1 MAASALNT
9 LMFLAKLCW
18 CKCLW
23 WNNRD
28 SGNSNVNFHS
38 VKLHKSHTMEEL
50 YKDTQNLP
58 MDVTSSPPSL
68 ANNKLEN
75 GVAQLITAEA
85 WNINSTD
92 LMKKALS
99 PLVTVPAPSILTPP
113 AESQSGVALKV
124 AATVLQPICLGDSP
138 VVLPIHLQ
146 VAGSTTP
153 QISPNNNTP
162 YVMTTQG
169 PVPLPVLLEQHVFQH
184 LNSPLVLPQSAPCP
198 TNPIHNNLFQG
209 ASAPVGQPQLL
220 DQKPPSQP
228 QEPVLPPVFQT
239 PGFAAVLQDLFP
251 SQGTLGSSPC
261 QPPPDYTSVPPQPFS
276 SPLSPLVPPATL
288 LVPYPVIVP
297 LPVPVPIP
305 IPIPITVPHSSESKL
320 SPDFPKTPSFSMYS
334 CKGTQTPLEKEEIKP
349 FNFLQ
354 QREFSQLSRHTVIK
368 MGNENEALDL
378 SMKSMS
384 LLKASEVSPLP
395 YSEDSALDL
404 SLSSSRKA
412 GSSGPLPETVMCP
425 SSAMDSPALPLMEK
439 LSGTAIP
446 FTQPK
451 SHENSSKDNCNS
463 SSSSSNSSELLRQQ
477 QKWLV
482 DQTSRAG
489 CEPKTGNNIEIVST
503 SQTAKV
509 IVSVKDAVPTIFCGK
524 IKGLSGVSTK
534 NFSFKR
540 DLPQDSVLQCY
551 DVKAQAESREN
562 AESLRKPI
570 KNRSVK
576 LKKMNSQEIH
586 ILPIK
591 KQRLAAFFP
600 RK

>member
-1 MAASALNT
+1 
-9 LMFLAKLCW
+9 
-18 CKCLW
+18 
-23 WNNRD
+23 
-28 SGNSNVNFHS
+28 
-38 VKLHKSHTMEEL
+38 MEEL

-58 MDVTSSPPSL
+58 MDVTNSPSAI

-153 QISPNNNTP
+153 QIAPNNNTP

-184 LNSPLVLPQSAPCP
+184 LNSPLVLPQGAPCS
-198 TNPIHNNLFQG
+198 TNPIHSNLFQSS
-209 ASAPVGQPQLL
+209 SAPVGQPQLL
-220 DQKPPSQP
+220 DQKPSNQT
-228 QEPVLPPVFQT
+228 QEPILPPVFQT

-251 SQGTLGSSPC
+251 PQGTLGSSPC
-261 QPPPDYTSVPPQPFS
+261 QPPPDYSSVPPQAFS

-305 IPIPITVPHSSESKL
+305 IPIPIPVPHGAESKVN
-320 SPDFPKTPSFSMYS
+320 PDYPKPQLFTLYS
-334 CKGTQTPLEKEEIKP
+334 CKGTQTPLEKEESKP
-349 FNFLQ
+349 FDFIHH
-354 QREFSQLSRHTVIK
+354 REFSQLNRHTVIK
-368 MGNENEALDL
+368 MNNENEALDL
-378 SMKSMS
+378 SMKMVP
-384 LLKASEVSPLP
+384 LLKASEVSSQLSP
-395 YSEDSALDL
+395 EDGALDL
-404 SLSSSRKA
+404 SIASFRKMGNAGVHAEAASAICSGSMMDSGAHSMMDKLSSATVPFAPPKPHEASAKVDSRMT
-412 GSSGPLPETVMCP
+412 G
-425 SSAMDSPALPLMEK
+425 
-439 LSGTAIP
+439 
-446 FTQPK
+446 
-451 SHENSSKDNCNS
+451 
-463 SSSSSNSSELLRQQ
+463 SNSAELLRQQ

-482 DQTSRAG
+482 DQTSRAA
-489 CEPKTGNNIEIVST
+489 CEPKAGNNIEIVST

-540 DLPQDSVLQCY
+540 DMPQDSVLQCY
-551 DVKAQAESREN
+551 DVKNQPEPRDN
-562 AESLRKPI
+562 AEALRKPI

>member
-1 MAASALNT
+1 
-9 LMFLAKLCW
+9 
-18 CKCLW
+18 
-23 WNNRD
+23 
-28 SGNSNVNFHS
+28 
-38 VKLHKSHTMEEL
+38 MEEL
-50 YKDTQNLP
+50 YKDTPSIP
-58 MDVTSSPPSL
+58 MDVTSSPSAM

-85 WNINSTD
+85 WNINSAD

-146 VAGSTTP
+146 VAGSAAP
-153 QISPNNNTP
+153 QMPAAAAASTP

-184 LNSPLVLPQSAPCP
+184 LNSPLVLPPGAACP
-198 TNPIHNNLFQG
+198 ASPLHAGLFPG
-209 ASAPVGQPQLL
+209 ATAPVGQPQLL
-220 DQKPPSQP
+220 DPKPSGQA

-251 SQGTLGSSPC
+251 SQGTLGSAPC
-261 QPPPDYTSVPPQPFS
+261 QPPPDYAGLPPQAFS

-305 IPIPITVPHSSESKL
+305 IPVPIPVPHGADTKVA
-320 SPDFPKTPSFSMYS
+320 PDPPKQQQQPPSQPPPPPLFTPHS
-334 CKGTQTPLEKEEIKP
+334 CKGTQTPLEKEETKP
-349 FNFLQ
+349 FDLPVP
-354 QREFSQLSRHTVIK
+354 RELPQLSRHTVIK
-368 MGNENEALDL
+368 MGGENEALDL
-378 SMKSMS
+378 SMK
-384 LLKASEVSPLP
+384 APPAPRNAEPAPAPPPLP
-395 YSEDSALDL
+395 LDDGGALDL
-404 SLSSSRKA
+404 SLTSCRKPGGPHGEAA
-412 GSSGPLPETVMCP
+412 GAGPAA
-425 SSAMDSPALPLMEK
+425 SATEVAAHPAPDK
-439 LSGTAIP
+439 LSLPAAP
-446 FTQPK
+446 FAPCK
-451 SHENSSKDNCNS
+451 SQEALGKAEGRVPG
-463 SSSSSNSSELLRQQ
+463 ELLRQP

-482 DQTSRAG
+482 EQAGRAG
-489 CEPKTGNNIEIVST
+489 CEPKAGNNIEIVST

-551 DVKAQAESREN
+551 DVKSPPEPRDSAE
-562 AESLRKPI
+562 ALRKPV

-576 LKKMNSQEIH
+576 LKKMNSPEIH

>member
-1 MAASALNT
+1 
-9 LMFLAKLCW
+9 
-18 CKCLW
+18 
-23 WNNRD
+23 
-28 SGNSNVNFHS
+28 
-38 VKLHKSHTMEEL
+38 MEEL
-50 YKDTQNLP
+50 YKDAPNLP
-58 MDVTSSPPSL
+58 MDVTNSPSAM

-85 WNINSTD
+85 WNINSAD

-146 VAGSTTP
+146 VAGSAAP
-153 QISPNNNTP
+153 QMPATNAATP

-184 LNSPLVLPQSAPCP
+184 LNSPLVLPPGAACP
-198 TNPIHNNLFQG
+198 ASPLHAGLFPG
-209 ASAPVGQPQLL
+209 TATPVGQPQLL
-220 DQKPPSQP
+220 DPKPSSQA

-251 SQGTLGSSPC
+251 SQGALGSAPC
-261 QPPPDYTSVPPQPFS
+261 QPPPDYTTLPPQAFS

-297 LPVPVPIP
+297 LPVPIP
-305 IPIPITVPHSSESKL
+305 IPIPVP
-320 SPDFPKTPSFSMYS
+320 
-334 CKGTQTPLEKEEIKP
+334 
-349 FNFLQ
+349 
-354 QREFSQLSRHTVIK
+354 
-368 MGNENEALDL
+368 
-378 SMKSMS
+378 
-384 LLKASEVSPLP
+384 
-395 YSEDSALDL
+395 
-404 SLSSSRKA
+404 
-412 GSSGPLPETVMCP
+412 
-425 SSAMDSPALPLMEK
+425 
-439 LSGTAIP
+439 IP
-446 FTQPK
+446 
-451 SHENSSKDNCNS
+451 
-463 SSSSSNSSELLRQQ
+463 LLRQP

-482 DQTSRAG
+482 EQAGRAG
-489 CEPKTGNNIEIVST
+489 CEPKAGNNIEIVST

-551 DVKAQAESREN
+551 DVKSPPEPRDSAE
-562 AESLRKPI
+562 ALRKPV

-576 LKKMNSQEIH
+576 LKKMNSPEIH

>member
-1 MAASALNT
+1 
-9 LMFLAKLCW
+9 
-18 CKCLW
+18 
-23 WNNRD
+23 
-28 SGNSNVNFHS
+28 
-38 VKLHKSHTMEEL
+38 MEEL
-50 YKDTQNLP
+50 YKETPNLP
-58 MDVTSSPPSL
+58 MDVTSPPAAM

-85 WNINSTD
+85 WNINSAD

-146 VAGSTTP
+146 VAGSAAP
-153 QISPNNNTP
+153 QMPAGNATP

-184 LNSPLVLPQSAPCP
+184 LNSPLVLPPGAACP
-198 TNPIHNNLFQG
+198 ASPLHGSLFPG
-209 ASAPVGQPQLL
+209 SSAPVGQPQLL
-220 DQKPPSQP
+220 DPKPAGPG

-251 SQGTLGSSPC
+251 SGQGALGSAPC
-261 QPPPDYTSVPPQPFS
+261 QPPPDYAALPPQAFS

-305 IPIPITVPHSSESKL
+305 IPVPIPVPHGAESKVA
-320 SPDFPKTPSFSMYS
+320 PDPPKPPLFTPQP
-334 CKGTQTPLEKEEIKP
+334 CKGTQTPLEKEETKP
-349 FNFLQ
+349 FDLVP
-354 QREFSQLSRHTVIK
+354 QRDFPQLSRHTVIK
-368 MGNENEALDL
+368 MGSDNEALDL
-378 SMKSMS
+378 SMKGPPAPR
-384 LLKASEVSPLP
+384 ASEAAPPPPPSP
-395 YSEDSALDL
+395 EDGALDL
-404 SLSSSRKA
+404 SLASCRKP
-412 GSSGPLPETVMCP
+412 GGPQGEAAST
-425 SSAMDSPALPLMEK
+425 SPAAEGSPP
-439 LSGTAIP
+439 APPAAP
-446 FTQPK
+446 FAP
-451 SHENSSKDNCNS
+451 SKAPEAAGKAEARAAGPGPG
-463 SSSSSNSSELLRQQ
+463 ELLRPP

-482 DQTSRAG
+482 EPAARAG
-489 CEPKTGNNIEIVST
+489 CEPKAGGNNIEIVST

-540 DLPQDSVLQCY
+540 DMPQDSVLQCY
-551 DVKAQAESREN
+551 DVKSQPEPRDN
-562 AESLRKPI
+562 AEALRKPV

-576 LKKMNSQEIH
+576 LKKMNSPEIH

>member
-1 MAASALNT
+1 
-9 LMFLAKLCW
+9 
-18 CKCLW
+18 
-23 WNNRD
+23 
-28 SGNSNVNFHS
+28 
-38 VKLHKSHTMEEL
+38 MEEL

-68 ANNKLEN
+68 TNNKLEN

-99 PLVTVPAPSILTPP
+99 PLVTVPAPSILSPP

-153 QISPNNNTP
+153 QIGPNTNTP

-198 TNPIHNNLFQG
+198 ANPIHNNLFQG

-251 SQGTLGSSPC
+251 SQATLGSSPC
-261 QPPPDYTSVPPQPFS
+261 QPAADYASVPPQPFS

-305 IPIPITVPHSSESKL
+305 IPIPIAVPHSSESKL
-320 SPDFPKTPSFSMYS
+320 SPDFPKPPSFGMYS
-334 CKGTQTPLEKEEIKP
+334 CKGTQTQLEKEEIKP

-378 SMKSMS
+378 SMKSMP
-384 LLKASEVSPLP
+384 LLKASEVSPPP
-395 YSEDSALDL
+395 YPEDSALDL

-412 GSSGPLPETVMCP
+412 GPGPGPGPLPETAVCP

-439 LSGTAIP
+439 LSGSAMP
-446 FTQPK
+446 FTPPK
-451 SHENSSKDNCNS
+451 PHETSIKDSRNSSGGGG
-463 SSSSSNSSELLRQQ
+463 SSSSSNSSSTTTSSELLRQQ

-482 DQTSRAG
+482 DQTGRPG

-551 DVKAQAESREN
+551 DVKGQAESREN

>member
-1 MAASALNT
+1 
-9 LMFLAKLCW
+9 
-18 CKCLW
+18 
-23 WNNRD
+23 
-28 SGNSNVNFHS
+28 
-38 VKLHKSHTMEEL
+38 MEEL
-50 YKDTQNLP
+50 YKETPNLP
-58 MDVTSSPPSL
+58 MDVTSPPAAM

-85 WNINSTD
+85 WNINSAD

-146 VAGSTTP
+146 VAGSAAP
-153 QISPNNNTP
+153 QMPASGATP

-169 PVPLPVLLEQHVFQH
+169 PIPLPVLLEQHVFQH
-184 LNSPLVLPQSAPCP
+184 LNSPLVLPPGTACP
-198 TNPIHNNLFQG
+198 ASPLHGGLFPG
-209 ASAPVGQPQLL
+209 ASAPVSQPQLL
-220 DQKPPSQP
+220 DPKPSGPG

-251 SQGTLGSSPC
+251 SGQGALGSAPC
-261 QPPPDYTSVPPQPFS
+261 QPPPDYAALPPQAFS

-305 IPIPITVPHSSESKL
+305 IPVPIPMPHGAEAKVT
-320 SPDFPKTPSFSMYS
+320 PDPPKPPLFTPQP
-334 CKGTQTPLEKEEIKP
+334 CKGTQTPLEKEETKP
-349 FNFLQ
+349 FDLVH
-354 QREFSQLSRHTVIK
+354 QRDFSQLNRHTVIK
-368 MGNENEALDL
+368 MGSENEALDL
-378 SMKSMS
+378 SMKSPPM
-384 LLKASEVSPLP
+384 ARACEAAPPPPSP
-395 YSEDSALDL
+395 EDGALDL
-404 SLSSSRKA
+404 SLSSCRKPGGPHGETA
-412 GSSGPLPETVMCP
+412 GSGPSAEGSPQDKPATPFAPSKAPEAAGKAEGRVVGP
-425 SSAMDSPALPLMEK
+425 GP
-439 LSGTAIP
+439 G
-446 FTQPK
+446 
-451 SHENSSKDNCNS
+451 
-463 SSSSSNSSELLRQQ
+463 ELLRPP

-482 DQTSRAG
+482 EPAGRAA
-489 CEPKTGNNIEIVST
+489 CEPKAGGNNIEIVST

-509 IVSVKDAVPTIFCGK
+509 IVSVKDAVPAIFCGK

-540 DLPQDSVLQCY
+540 DMPQDSVLQCY
-551 DVKAQAESREN
+551 DMKSQPEPRDNTEA
-562 AESLRKPI
+562 LRKPV

-576 LKKMNSQEIH
+576 LKKMNSPEIH

>member
-1 MAASALNT
+1 
-9 LMFLAKLCW
+9 
-18 CKCLW
+18 
-23 WNNRD
+23 
-28 SGNSNVNFHS
+28 
-38 VKLHKSHTMEEL
+38 MEEL
-50 YKDTQNLP
+50 YKDAPNLP
-58 MDVTSSPPSL
+58 MDVTSSPSAM

-85 WNINSTD
+85 WNINSAD

-146 VAGSTTP
+146 VAGSATP
-153 QISPNNNTP
+153 QMPATNAATP

-184 LNSPLVLPQSAPCP
+184 LNSPLVLPPGAACP
-198 TNPIHNNLFQG
+198 ASPLHAGLFPG
-209 ASAPVGQPQLL
+209 TTAPVGQPQLL
-220 DQKPPSQP
+220 DPKPSGQAQEPAKAAPDPPKPP
-228 QEPVLPPVFQT
+228 LFT
-239 PGFAAVLQDLFP
+239 P
-251 SQGTLGSSPC
+251 
-261 QPPPDYTSVPPQPFS
+261 
-276 SPLSPLVPPATL
+276 
-288 LVPYPVIVP
+288 
-297 LPVPVPIP
+297 
-305 IPIPITVPHSSESKL
+305 H
-320 SPDFPKTPSFSMYS
+320 S
-334 CKGTQTPLEKEEIKP
+334 CKGTQTPLEKEETKP
-349 FNFLQ
+349 FDLHP
-354 QREFSQLSRHTVIK
+354 REFPQLSRHTVIK
-368 MGNENEALDL
+368 MGGENEALDL
-378 SMKSMS
+378 SMKGAPMPR
-384 LLKASEVSPLP
+384 AGEAAPP
-395 YSEDSALDL
+395 PPPEDGALDL
-404 SLSSSRKA
+404 SLASCRKPGGPHEEAA
-412 GSSGPLPETVMCP
+412 GIGPAAAEAGVHPAPDKLP
-425 SSAMDSPALPLMEK
+425 SPATPFAPCKPQEV
-439 LSGTAIP
+439 SGKAEGRGAGGGP
-446 FTQPK
+446 A
-451 SHENSSKDNCNS
+451 
-463 SSSSSNSSELLRQQ
+463 ELLRQP

-482 DQTSRAG
+482 EQAGRAG
-489 CEPKTGNNIEIVST
+489 CEPKAGNNIEIVST

-551 DVKAQAESREN
+551 DVKSPPEPRDSAE
-562 AESLRKPI
+562 ALRKPV

-576 LKKMNSQEIH
+576 LKKMNSPEIH

>member
-1 MAASALNT
+1 
-9 LMFLAKLCW
+9 
-18 CKCLW
+18 
-23 WNNRD
+23 
-28 SGNSNVNFHS
+28 
-38 VKLHKSHTMEEL
+38 MEEL
-50 YKDTQNLP
+50 YKDGQNLP
-58 MDVTSSPPSL
+58 LDVTSSPPTM

-99 PLVTVPAPSILTPP
+99 PLVTVPAPSMLTPP
-113 AESQSGVALKV
+113 AEPQSGGVALKV

-146 VAGSTTP
+146 VAGSAAP
-153 QISPNNNTP
+153 QLAPGGSTP
-162 YVMTTQG
+162 YVMTSQG
-169 PVPLPVLLEQHVFQH
+169 PVPLPLLLEQHVFQH
-184 LNSPLVLPQSAPCP
+184 LNSPLVLPPGAPCATGP
-198 TNPIHNNLFQG
+198 LHGGLFQG
-209 ASAPVGQPQLL
+209 SSAPVGQPQLL
-220 DQKPPSQP
+220 DPKPASQAP
-228 QEPVLPPVFQT
+228 EPVLPPVFQT

-251 SQGTLGSSPC
+251 SQGTLGSGPC
-261 QPPPDYTSVPPQPFS
+261 QPPPDYASLPPQAFS

-305 IPIPITVPHSSESKL
+305 IPIPIPVPHGAEAKVAS
-320 SPDFPKTPSFSMYS
+320 DYPKPPLFTPHS
-334 CKGTQTPLEKEEIKP
+334 CKGTQTPLEKEESKP
-349 FNFLQ
+349 FDFIH

-368 MGNENEALDL
+368 MSNENEALDL
-378 SMKSMS
+378 SMK
-384 LLKASEVSPLP
+384 AAPAPRAGEPIP
-395 YSEDSALDL
+395 PAPPDDGALDL
-404 SLSSSRKA
+404 SLASCRKA
-412 GSSGPLPETVMCP
+412 GGSAGLAEAAGTACPGPVLDGAAHTALDKL
-425 SSAMDSPALPLMEK
+425 SSAPAPFAPSKPHESPGKAEGRGPA
-439 LSGTAIP
+439 SGSA
-446 FTQPK
+446 
-451 SHENSSKDNCNS
+451 
-463 SSSSSNSSELLRQQ
+463 ELLRQQ

-482 DQTSRAG
+482 EQAGRAA
-489 CEPKTGNNIEIVST
+489 CEPKGGNNIEIVST

-540 DLPQDSVLQCY
+540 DMPQDSVLQCY
-551 DVKAQAESREN
+551 DVKNQPEPRDN
-562 AESLRKPI
+562 AEALRKPV

-576 LKKMNSQEIH
+576 LKKMNSPEIH

>member
-1 MAASALNT
+1 
-9 LMFLAKLCW
+9 
-18 CKCLW
+18 
-23 WNNRD
+23 
-28 SGNSNVNFHS
+28 
-38 VKLHKSHTMEEL
+38 MEEL

-58 MDVTSSPPSL
+58 MDVTSSPSTI
-68 ANNKLEN
+68 ASNKLEN

-146 VAGSTTP
+146 VAGSATP
-153 QISPNNNTP
+153 QLAANGSTP

-184 LNSPLVLPQSAPCP
+184 LNSPLVLPPGAPC
-198 TNPIHNNLFQG
+198 TANPLHSNLFQG
-209 ASAPVGQPQLL
+209 SSTPVGQPQLL
-220 DQKPPSQP
+220 DPKPSSQAP
-228 QEPVLPPVFQT
+228 EPVLPPVFQT

-251 SQGTLGSSPC
+251 SQGTLGSAPC
-261 QPPPDYTSVPPQPFS
+261 QPPPDYTSLPPQAFS

-305 IPIPITVPHSSESKL
+305 IPIPIPVPHSAEAKVA
-320 SPDFPKTPSFSMYS
+320 PDYPKPPLFTLHS
-334 CKGTQTPLEKEEIKP
+334 CKGTQTPLEKEESKP
-349 FNFLQ
+349 FDFIH
-354 QREFSQLSRHTVIK
+354 QREFSQLNRHTVIK
-368 MGNENEALDL
+368 MSNENEALDL
-378 SMKSMS
+378 SMKTAP
-384 LLKASEVSPLP
+384 LLKASEASLQVPP
-395 YSEDSALDL
+395 EDGALDL
-404 SLSSSRKA
+404 SLASCRKA
-412 GSSGPLPETVMCP
+412 GSSGGHAEAASAVCSGSMLDSATHAVLDKLSSVTTPFTSSKPHETSAKVDSRIMGN
-425 SSAMDSPALPLMEK
+425 SSA
-439 LSGTAIP
+439 
-446 FTQPK
+446 
-451 SHENSSKDNCNS
+451 
-463 SSSSSNSSELLRQQ
+463 ELLRQQ

-482 DQTSRAG
+482 DQAG
-489 CEPKTGNNIEIVST
+489 RTTCEPKAGNNIEIVST

-540 DLPQDSVLQCY
+540 DMPQDSVLQCY
-551 DVKAQAESREN
+551 DVKNQPEPRDN
-562 AESLRKPI
+562 AEALRKPV

-576 LKKMNSQEIH
+576 LKKMNSPEIH

>member
-1 MAASALNT
+1 
-9 LMFLAKLCW
+9 
-18 CKCLW
+18 
-23 WNNRD
+23 
-28 SGNSNVNFHS
+28 
-38 VKLHKSHTMEEL
+38 MEEL
-50 YKDTQNLP
+50 YKDAPNLP
-58 MDVTSSPPSL
+58 MDVTNSPSAM

-85 WNINSTD
+85 WNINSAD

-146 VAGSTTP
+146 VAGSAAP
-153 QISPNNNTP
+153 QMPATNAATP

-184 LNSPLVLPQSAPCP
+184 LNSPLVLPPGAACP
-198 TNPIHNNLFQG
+198 ASPLHTGLFPG
-209 ASAPVGQPQLL
+209 TTTPVGQPQLL
-220 DQKPPSQP
+220 DPKPSGQT
-228 QEPVLPPVFQT
+228 QESVLPPVFQT

-251 SQGTLGSSPC
+251 SQGALGSAPC
-261 QPPPDYTSVPPQPFS
+261 QPPPDYATLPPQAFS

-305 IPIPITVPHSSESKL
+305 IPVPIPVPHGTEAKAA
-320 SPDFPKTPSFSMYS
+320 PDPPKPPLFTPHS
-334 CKGTQTPLEKEEIKP
+334 CKGTQTPLEKEETKP
-349 FNFLQ
+349 FELLHP
-354 QREFSQLSRHTVIK
+354 REFPQLSRHTVIK
-368 MGNENEALDL
+368 MGGENEALDL
-378 SMKSMS
+378 SMKGPPA
-384 LLKASEVSPLP
+384 LRASEATLP
-395 YSEDSALDL
+395 PPPPPPPPPEDGALDL
-404 SLSSSRKA
+404 SLASCRKPGGPHGEA
-412 GSSGPLPETVMCP
+412 AGPGPTTTTEGSAHPMPDKLPGPAAPFTPCKPPEVAGKAEGRAPGSS
-425 SSAMDSPALPLMEK
+425 
-439 LSGTAIP
+439 TA
-446 FTQPK
+446 
-451 SHENSSKDNCNS
+451 
-463 SSSSSNSSELLRQQ
+463 ELLRQP

-482 DQTSRAG
+482 EQAGRAG
-489 CEPKTGNNIEIVST
+489 CEPKAGNNIEIVST

-551 DVKAQAESREN
+551 DVKSPPESRDS
-562 AESLRKPI
+562 AEALRKPI

-576 LKKMNSQEIH
+576 LKKMNSPEIH

>member
-1 MAASALNT
+1 
-9 LMFLAKLCW
+9 
-18 CKCLW
+18 
-23 WNNRD
+23 
-28 SGNSNVNFHS
+28 
-38 VKLHKSHTMEEL
+38 MEEL

-58 MDVTSSPPSL
+58 MDVTNSPSTI

-153 QISPNNNTP
+153 QIAPNNNTP

-184 LNSPLVLPQSAPCP
+184 LNSPLVLPQGAPCS
-198 TNPIHNNLFQG
+198 TNPIHSNLFQG
-209 ASAPVGQPQLL
+209 SSAPVGQPQLL
-220 DQKPPSQP
+220 DQKPSNQT
-228 QEPVLPPVFQT
+228 QEPILPPVFQT

-251 SQGTLGSSPC
+251 PQSTLGSSPC
-261 QPPPDYTSVPPQPFS
+261 QPPPDYSSVPPQAFS

-305 IPIPITVPHSSESKL
+305 IPIPIPVPHGAESKVN
-320 SPDFPKTPSFSMYS
+320 PDYPKPPLFTLYS
-334 CKGTQTPLEKEEIKP
+334 CKGTQTPLEKEESKP
-349 FNFLQ
+349 FDFIHH
-354 QREFSQLSRHTVIK
+354 REFAQLNRHTVIK
-368 MGNENEALDL
+368 MNNENEALDL
-378 SMKSMS
+378 SMKMMPS
-384 LLKASEVSPLP
+384 LKASEVSSQLSP
-395 YSEDSALDL
+395 EDGALDL
-404 SLSSSRKA
+404 SIASYRKTGSAGVHAEAANAICSGSVMDSGAHSMMDKLSSATVPFAHPKPHEASAKIDSRMT
-412 GSSGPLPETVMCP
+412 G
-425 SSAMDSPALPLMEK
+425 
-439 LSGTAIP
+439 
-446 FTQPK
+446 
-451 SHENSSKDNCNS
+451 
-463 SSSSSNSSELLRQQ
+463 SNSAELLRQQ

-482 DQTSRAG
+482 DQTGRAA
-489 CEPKTGNNIEIVST
+489 CEPKAGNNIEIVST

-540 DLPQDSVLQCY
+540 DMPQDSVLPCY
-551 DVKAQAESREN
+551 DVKNQPEPRDN
-562 AESLRKPI
+562 AEALRKPI

>member
-1 MAASALNT
+1 
-9 LMFLAKLCW
+9 
-18 CKCLW
+18 
-23 WNNRD
+23 
-28 SGNSNVNFHS
+28 
-38 VKLHKSHTMEEL
+38 MEEL
-50 YKDTQNLP
+50 YKDAPNLP
-58 MDVTSSPPSL
+58 MDVTSSPSAM

-85 WNINSTD
+85 WNINSAD

-146 VAGSTTP
+146 VAGSTAP
-153 QISPNNNTP
+153 QMPATNAATP

-184 LNSPLVLPQSAPCP
+184 LNSPLVLPPGAPCP
-198 TNPIHNNLFQG
+198 ASPLHAGLFPG
-209 ASAPVGQPQLL
+209 AAAPADVHPAL
-220 DQKPPSQP
+220 DKLPGPAAPFAPCKP
-228 QEPVLPPVFQT
+228 QEAS
-239 PGFAAVLQDLFP
+239 GKAEGRGA
-251 SQGTLGSSPC
+251 GGG
-261 QPPPDYTSVPPQPFS
+261 
-276 SPLSPLVPPATL
+276 PA
-288 LVPYPVIVP
+288 
-297 LPVPVPIP
+297 
-305 IPIPITVPHSSESKL
+305 
-320 SPDFPKTPSFSMYS
+320 
-334 CKGTQTPLEKEEIKP
+334 
-349 FNFLQ
+349 
-354 QREFSQLSRHTVIK
+354 
-368 MGNENEALDL
+368 
-378 SMKSMS
+378 
-384 LLKASEVSPLP
+384 
-395 YSEDSALDL
+395 
-404 SLSSSRKA
+404 
-412 GSSGPLPETVMCP
+412 
-425 SSAMDSPALPLMEK
+425 
-439 LSGTAIP
+439 
-446 FTQPK
+446 
-451 SHENSSKDNCNS
+451 
-463 SSSSSNSSELLRQQ
+463 ELLRQP

-482 DQTSRAG
+482 EQAGRAG
-489 CEPKTGNNIEIVST
+489 CEPKAGNNIEIVST

-551 DVKAQAESREN
+551 DVKSPPEPRDSAE
-562 AESLRKPI
+562 ALRKPV

-576 LKKMNSQEIH
+576 LKKMNSPEIH

>member
-1 MAASALNT
+1 
-9 LMFLAKLCW
+9 
-18 CKCLW
+18 
-23 WNNRD
+23 
-28 SGNSNVNFHS
+28 
-38 VKLHKSHTMEEL
+38 MEEL
-50 YKDTQNLP
+50 YKDAQNLP
-58 MDVTSSPPSL
+58 MDVTTSPSAI
-68 ANNKLEN
+68 ANNKLES

-85 WNINSTD
+85 WNINSSD

-153 QISPNNNTP
+153 QIAPNSNIP

-184 LNSPLVLPQSAPCP
+184 LNSPLVLPQNSPCVP
-198 TNPIHNNLFQG
+198 SSIHSNLFQS
-209 ASAPVGQPQLL
+209 SATPIGQPQLL
-220 DQKPPSQP
+220 DQKPSNPTQDS
-228 QEPVLPPVFQT
+228 VLPSVFQT

-251 SQGTLGSSPC
+251 TQGTLSSLPY
-261 QPPPDYTSVPPQPFS
+261 QPSPECPLPSQPLS

-297 LPVPVPIP
+297 LPVPVPVPIP
-305 IPIPITVPHSSESKL
+305 IPIPIPVPHGVESKVNL
-320 SPDFPKTPSFSMYS
+320 DYSKPATSFVLHS
-334 CKGTQTPLEKEEIKP
+334 CKGTQTPLEKEEIKLCDFIHP
-349 FNFLQ
+349 
-354 QREFSQLSRHTVIK
+354 RGISQLNRHTVIK
-368 MGNENEALDL
+368 MSNENEVLDL
-378 SMKSMS
+378 SMKTTPF
-384 LLKASEVSPLP
+384 LKENYVSCQNAPN
-395 YSEDSALDL
+395 DSALDL
-404 SLSSSRKA
+404 SITSFRKVNSIERTNLNCS
-412 GSSGPLPETVMCP
+412 GSM
-425 SSAMDSPALPLMEK
+425 MH
-439 LSGTAIP
+439 GT
-446 FTQPK
+446 
-451 SHENSSKDNCNS
+451 SHSVADNPHEISTKAENRVIS
-463 SSSSSNSSELLRQQ
+463 SSSSEFLRQQ
-477 QKWLV
+477 SKWLV
-482 DQTSRAG
+482 DQNSIAT
-489 CEPKTGNNIEIVST
+489 CEPTTGNNIEIVST

-540 DLPQDSVLQCY
+540 DMPQDSGLQCY
-551 DVKAQAESREN
+551 DVKNQPEVQDN
-562 AESLRKPI
+562 AEALRKPI

>member
-1 MAASALNT
+1 
-9 LMFLAKLCW
+9 
-18 CKCLW
+18 
-23 WNNRD
+23 
-28 SGNSNVNFHS
+28 
-38 VKLHKSHTMEEL
+38 MEEL
-50 YKDTQNLP
+50 YKETPNLP
-58 MDVTSSPPSL
+58 VDVTSPPAAM

-85 WNINSTD
+85 WNINSAD

-146 VAGSTTP
+146 VAGSAAP
-153 QISPNNNTP
+153 QMPAGNATP

-184 LNSPLVLPQSAPCP
+184 LNSPLVLPPGAACP
-198 TNPIHNNLFQG
+198 ASPLHGGLFPG

-220 DQKPPSQP
+220 DPKPAGPG

-251 SQGTLGSSPC
+251 SGQGALGSAPC
-261 QPPPDYTSVPPQPFS
+261 QPPPDYAALPPQAFS
-276 SPLSPLVPPATL
+276 SPLSPLPA
-288 LVPYPVIVP
+288 
-297 LPVPVPIP
+297 
-305 IPIPITVPHSSESKL
+305 
-320 SPDFPKTPSFSMYS
+320 
-334 CKGTQTPLEKEEIKP
+334 G
-349 FNFLQ
+349 
-354 QREFSQLSRHTVIK
+354 
-368 MGNENEALDL
+368 
-378 SMKSMS
+378 
-384 LLKASEVSPLP
+384 
-395 YSEDSALDL
+395 
-404 SLSSSRKA
+404 
-412 GSSGPLPETVMCP
+412 
-425 SSAMDSPALPLMEK
+425 
-439 LSGTAIP
+439 
-446 FTQPK
+446 
-451 SHENSSKDNCNS
+451 
-463 SSSSSNSSELLRQQ
+463 
-477 QKWLV
+477 
-482 DQTSRAG
+482 RAA
-489 CEPKTGNNIEIVST
+489 CEPKAGGNNIEIVST

-540 DLPQDSVLQCY
+540 DMPQDSVLQCY
-551 DVKAQAESREN
+551 DVKSQPEPRDN
-562 AESLRKPI
+562 AEALRKPV

-576 LKKMNSQEIH
+576 LKKMNSPEIH

>member
-1 MAASALNT
+1 
-9 LMFLAKLCW
+9 
-18 CKCLW
+18 
-23 WNNRD
+23 
-28 SGNSNVNFHS
+28 
-38 VKLHKSHTMEEL
+38 MEEL
-50 YKDTQNLP
+50 YKDAPNLP
-58 MDVTSSPPSL
+58 MDVTNSPSAM

-85 WNINSTD
+85 WNINSAD

-146 VAGSTTP
+146 VAGSAAP
-153 QISPNNNTP
+153 QMPAANAATP

-184 LNSPLVLPQSAPCP
+184 LNSPLVLPPGAACPASPLHAGLFPGSA
-198 TNPIHNNLFQG
+198 T
-209 ASAPVGQPQLL
+209 PVGQPQLL
-220 DQKPPSQP
+220 DPKPAGPA

-251 SQGTLGSSPC
+251 SQGALGSAPC
-261 QPPPDYTSVPPQPFS
+261 QPPPDYAALPPQAFG

-297 LPVPVPIP
+297 LPVPIP
-305 IPIPITVPHSSESKL
+305 IPIPVPIPVPHGAEAKAAAD
-320 SPDFPKTPSFSMYS
+320 PPKPPLFTPHS
-334 CKGTQTPLEKEEIKP
+334 CKGTQTPLEKEETKP
-349 FNFLQ
+349 FELLHP
-354 QREFSQLSRHTVIK
+354 REFPQLSRHTVIK
-368 MGNENEALDL
+368 MGGENEALDL
-378 SMKSMS
+378 SMKGPPA
-384 LLKASEVSPLP
+384 LRAGEALP
-395 YSEDSALDL
+395 PPEDGALDL
-404 SLSSSRKA
+404 SLASCRKPGAPLGEAA
-412 GSSGPLPETVMCP
+412 GPAAAEGGAHPAPDKLPGPAAPFGPCK
-425 SSAMDSPALPLMEK
+425 PAEAA
-439 LSGTAIP
+439 GRAA
-446 FTQPK
+446 
-451 SHENSSKDNCNS
+451 
-463 SSSSSNSSELLRQQ
+463 ELLRQP

-482 DQTSRAG
+482 EQAGRAG
-489 CEPKTGNNIEIVST
+489 CEPKAGNNIEIVST

-551 DVKAQAESREN
+551 DVKSPPEPRDSAE
-562 AESLRKPI
+562 ALRKPV

-576 LKKMNSQEIH
+576 LKKMNSPEIH

>member
-1 MAASALNT
+1 
-9 LMFLAKLCW
+9 
-18 CKCLW
+18 
-23 WNNRD
+23 
-28 SGNSNVNFHS
+28 
-38 VKLHKSHTMEEL
+38 MEEL
-50 YKDTQNLP
+50 YKDAPNLP
-58 MDVTSSPPSL
+58 VDVTNSPSAM

-85 WNINSTD
+85 WNINSAD

-146 VAGSTTP
+146 VAGSAAP
-153 QISPNNNTP
+153 QMPATNAATP

-184 LNSPLVLPQSAPCP
+184 LNSPLVLPPGAACP
-198 TNPIHNNLFQG
+198 ASPLHAGLFPG
-209 ASAPVGQPQLL
+209 TATPVGQPQLL
-220 DQKPPSQP
+220 DPKPSGQT

-251 SQGTLGSSPC
+251 SQGALGSAPC
-261 QPPPDYTSVPPQPFS
+261 HPPPAPGAPHGEAAGPG
-276 SPLSPLVPPATL
+276 PATSAEAG
-288 LVPYPVIVP
+288 VHPAPDK
-297 LPVPVPIP
+297 LPGPAAPFAP
-305 IPIPITVPHSSESKL
+305 
-320 SPDFPKTPSFSMYS
+320 
-334 CKGTQTPLEKEEIKP
+334 CKPP
-349 FNFLQ
+349 
-354 QREFSQLSRHTVIK
+354 
-368 MGNENEALDL
+368 EAAG
-378 SMKSMS
+378 
-384 LLKASEVSPLP
+384 KAEGRGAGG
-395 YSEDSALDL
+395 SA
-404 SLSSSRKA
+404 A
-412 GSSGPLPETVMCP
+412 
-425 SSAMDSPALPLMEK
+425 
-439 LSGTAIP
+439 
-446 FTQPK
+446 
-451 SHENSSKDNCNS
+451 
-463 SSSSSNSSELLRQQ
+463 ELLRQP

-482 DQTSRAG
+482 EQAGRAG
-489 CEPKTGNNIEIVST
+489 CEPKAGNNIEIVST

-551 DVKAQAESREN
+551 DVKSPPEPRDSAE
-562 AESLRKPI
+562 ALRKPV

-576 LKKMNSQEIH
+576 LKKMNSPEIH

>member
-1 MAASALNT
+1 
-9 LMFLAKLCW
+9 
-18 CKCLW
+18 
-23 WNNRD
+23 
-28 SGNSNVNFHS
+28 
-38 VKLHKSHTMEEL
+38 MEEL
-50 YKDTQNLP
+50 YKDAPNLP
-58 MDVTSSPPSL
+58 MDVTNSPSAM

-85 WNINSTD
+85 WNINSAD

-146 VAGSTTP
+146 VAGSAAP
-153 QISPNNNTP
+153 QMPATNAATP

-184 LNSPLVLPQSAPCP
+184 LNSPLVLPPGAACP
-198 TNPIHNNLFQG
+198 ASPLHAGLFPG
-209 ASAPVGQPQLL
+209 TATPVGQPQLL
-220 DQKPPSQP
+220 DPKPSGQA

-251 SQGTLGSSPC
+251 SQGALGSAPC
-261 QPPPDYTSVPPQPFS
+261 QPPPDYTTLPPQAFS
-276 SPLSPLVPPATL
+276 SPLSPL
-288 LVPYPVIVP
+288 
-297 LPVPVPIP
+297 
-305 IPIPITVPHSSESKL
+305 
-320 SPDFPKTPSFSMYS
+320 
-334 CKGTQTPLEKEEIKP
+334 
-349 FNFLQ
+349 
-354 QREFSQLSRHTVIK
+354 
-368 MGNENEALDL
+368 
-378 SMKSMS
+378 
-384 LLKASEVSPLP
+384 
-395 YSEDSALDL
+395 
-404 SLSSSRKA
+404 A
-412 GSSGPLPETVMCP
+412 G
-425 SSAMDSPALPLMEK
+425 
-439 LSGTAIP
+439 
-446 FTQPK
+446 
-451 SHENSSKDNCNS
+451 
-463 SSSSSNSSELLRQQ
+463 
-477 QKWLV
+477 
-482 DQTSRAG
+482 RAG
-489 CEPKTGNNIEIVST
+489 CEPKAGNNIEIVST

-551 DVKAQAESREN
+551 DVKSPPEPRDSAE
-562 AESLRKPI
+562 ALRKPV

-576 LKKMNSQEIH
+576 LKKMNSPEIH

>member
-1 MAASALNT
+1 
-9 LMFLAKLCW
+9 
-18 CKCLW
+18 
-23 WNNRD
+23 
-28 SGNSNVNFHS
+28 
-38 VKLHKSHTMEEL
+38 MEEL
-50 YKDTQNLP
+50 YKDAPNLP
-58 MDVTSSPPSL
+58 MDVTSSPSAM

-85 WNINSTD
+85 WNINSAD

-146 VAGSTTP
+146 VAGSAAP
-153 QISPNNNTP
+153 QMPATNAATP

-184 LNSPLVLPQSAPCP
+184 LNSPLVLPPGTTCP
-198 TNPIHNNLFQG
+198 ASPLHTGLFPP
-209 ASAPVGQPQLL
+209 AATAPVGQPQLL
-220 DQKPPSQP
+220 DPKPSGQA

-251 SQGTLGSSPC
+251 SQGALGSASC
-261 QPPPDYTSVPPQPFS
+261 QPPPDYATLPPQAFS

-305 IPIPITVPHSSESKL
+305 IPVPIPVPHGAEAKAA
-320 SPDFPKTPSFSMYS
+320 PDPPKPPLFTPHS
-334 CKGTQTPLEKEEIKP
+334 CKGTQTPLEKEETKP
-349 FNFLQ
+349 FDLLHP
-354 QREFSQLSRHTVIK
+354 REFPQLSRHTVIK
-368 MGNENEALDL
+368 MGGDNEALDL
-378 SMKSMS
+378 SMKGPPGPR
-384 LLKASEVSPLP
+384 ACEAAPP
-395 YSEDSALDL
+395 PPPPPPPPPEDGALDL
-404 SLSSSRKA
+404 SLASCRKPGVSHGDAASA
-412 GSSGPLPETVMCP
+412 GPTTTAEAGVHPAPDKLPGPAT
-425 SSAMDSPALPLMEK
+425 
-439 LSGTAIP
+439 P
-446 FTQPK
+446 FTPCKPQEASGK
-451 SHENSSKDNCNS
+451 GTSGGST
-463 SSSSSNSSELLRQQ
+463 ELLRQP

-482 DQTSRAG
+482 EQAGRAG
-489 CEPKTGNNIEIVST
+489 CEPKAGNNIEIVST

-551 DVKAQAESREN
+551 DVKSPPEPRDSAE
-562 AESLRKPI
+562 ALRKPV

-576 LKKMNSQEIH
+576 LKKMNSPEIH

>member
-1 MAASALNT
+1 
-9 LMFLAKLCW
+9 
-18 CKCLW
+18 
-23 WNNRD
+23 
-28 SGNSNVNFHS
+28 
-38 VKLHKSHTMEEL
+38 MEEL
-50 YKDTQNLP
+50 YKETPNLP
-58 MDVTSSPPSL
+58 MDVTSPPAAM

-85 WNINSTD
+85 WNINSAD

-146 VAGSTTP
+146 VAGSAAP
-153 QISPNNNTP
+153 QMPAGNATP

-184 LNSPLVLPQSAPCP
+184 LNSPLVLPPGAACP
-198 TNPIHNNLFQG
+198 ASPLHGGLFPG
-209 ASAPVGQPQLL
+209 SSAPVGQPQLL
-220 DQKPPSQP
+220 DPKPAGPG

-251 SQGTLGSSPC
+251 SGQGALGSAPC
-261 QPPPDYTSVPPQPFS
+261 QPPPDYAALPPQAFS

-305 IPIPITVPHSSESKL
+305 IPVPIPVPHGAESKVA
-320 SPDFPKTPSFSMYS
+320 PDPPKPPLFTPQP
-334 CKGTQTPLEKEEIKP
+334 CKGTQTPLEKEETKP
-349 FNFLQ
+349 FDLVP
-354 QREFSQLSRHTVIK
+354 QRDFPQLSRHTVIK
-368 MGNENEALDL
+368 MGSDNEALDL
-378 SMKSMS
+378 SMKGPP
-384 LLKASEVSPLP
+384 APRAGEAAPPPPPSP
-395 YSEDSALDL
+395 EDGALDL
-404 SLSSSRKA
+404 SLASCRKPGGPQGEAA
-412 GSSGPLPETVMCP
+412 GT
-425 SSAMDSPALPLMEK
+425 SPAAEGSP
-439 LSGTAIP
+439 SAPPAAP
-446 FTQPK
+446 FAP
-451 SHENSSKDNCNS
+451 SKAPEAAGKAEARVVGPGPG
-463 SSSSSNSSELLRQQ
+463 ELLRPP

-482 DQTSRAG
+482 EPAGRAG
-489 CEPKTGNNIEIVST
+489 CEPKAGGNNIEIVST

-540 DLPQDSVLQCY
+540 DMPQDSVLQCY
-551 DVKAQAESREN
+551 DVKSQPEPRDN
-562 AESLRKPI
+562 AEALRKPV

-576 LKKMNSQEIH
+576 LKKMNSPEIH

>member
-1 MAASALNT
+1 
-9 LMFLAKLCW
+9 
-18 CKCLW
+18 
-23 WNNRD
+23 
-28 SGNSNVNFHS
+28 
-38 VKLHKSHTMEEL
+38 MEEL
-50 YKDTQNLP
+50 YKDAPNLP
-58 MDVTSSPPSL
+58 MDVTSSPSAM

-85 WNINSTD
+85 WNINSAD

-124 AATVLQPICLGDSP
+124 AATVLLFFFLGDSP

-146 VAGSTTP
+146 VAGSAAP
-153 QISPNNNTP
+153 QMPATNAATP

-184 LNSPLVLPQSAPCP
+184 LNSPLVLPPGAACP
-198 TNPIHNNLFQG
+198 ASPLHAGLFPG
-209 ASAPVGQPQLL
+209 ATAPVGQPQLL
-220 DQKPPSQP
+220 DPKPSGQA

-251 SQGTLGSSPC
+251 SQSALGSTPC
-261 QPPPDYTSVPPQPFS
+261 QPPPDFFFFPPQAFS
-276 SPLSPLVPPATL
+276 SPLSPLVPPAFFF
-288 LVPYPVIVP
+288 VPYPVIVP

-305 IPIPITVPHSSESKL
+305 IFFFIPVPHGAEAKAA
-320 SPDFPKTPSFSMYS
+320 PDPPKPPLFTPHS
-334 CKGTQTPLEKEEIKP
+334 CKGTQTPLEKEETKP
-349 FNFLQ
+349 FDLLHL
-354 QREFSQLSRHTVIK
+354 REFPQLSRHTADVHPAPDK
-368 MGNENEALDL
+368 LPGPATPFAPCKPQEA
-378 SMKSMS
+378 SG
-384 LLKASEVSPLP
+384 KAEG
-395 YSEDSALDL
+395 
-404 SLSSSRKA
+404 RGA
-412 GSSGPLPETVMCP
+412 GGGP
-425 SSAMDSPALPLMEK
+425 A
-439 LSGTAIP
+439 
-446 FTQPK
+446 
-451 SHENSSKDNCNS
+451 
-463 SSSSSNSSELLRQQ
+463 ELLRQP

-482 DQTSRAG
+482 EQAGRAG
-489 CEPKTGNNIEIVST
+489 CEPKAGNNIEIVST

-551 DVKAQAESREN
+551 DVKSPPEPRDSAE
-562 AESLRKPI
+562 ALRKPV

-576 LKKMNSQEIH
+576 LKKMNSPEIH

>member
-1 MAASALNT
+1 
-9 LMFLAKLCW
+9 
-18 CKCLW
+18 
-23 WNNRD
+23 
-28 SGNSNVNFHS
+28 
-38 VKLHKSHTMEEL
+38 MEEL
-50 YKDTQNLP
+50 YKDAPNLP
-58 MDVTSSPPSL
+58 MDVTSSPSAM

-85 WNINSTD
+85 WNINSAD

-146 VAGSTTP
+146 VAGSAAPQMPATNTT
-153 QISPNNNTP
+153 TP

-184 LNSPLVLPQSAPCP
+184 LNSPLVLPPGATCP
-198 TNPIHNNLFQG
+198 ASPLHTGLFPPT
-209 ASAPVGQPQLL
+209 ATAPVGQPQLL
-220 DQKPPSQP
+220 DPKPSGQA
-228 QEPVLPPVFQT
+228 QESVLPPVFQT

-251 SQGTLGSSPC
+251 SQGTLGSNPC
-261 QPPPDYTSVPPQPFS
+261 QPPPDYSTLPPQAFS

-305 IPIPITVPHSSESKL
+305 IPVPIPVPHGAEAKA
-320 SPDFPKTPSFSMYS
+320 SPDPPKPPLFTPYSS
-334 CKGTQTPLEKEEIKP
+334 CKGTQTPLEKEETKP
-349 FNFLQ
+349 FDLVHP
-354 QREFSQLSRHTVIK
+354 REFPQLSRHTVIK
-368 MGNENEALDL
+368 MGGENEALDL
-378 SMKSMS
+378 SMKGPPAPRPGEAT
-384 LLKASEVSPLP
+384 LPPPPPPPPLP
-395 YSEDSALDL
+395 AEDGALDL
-404 SLSSSRKA
+404 SLASCRKPGVSHGEVA
-412 GSSGPLPETVMCP
+412 TTSPTGTTEASVHPMPDKLPGPVAPFMPCKTQEASGKGTGGGSSG
-425 SSAMDSPALPLMEK
+425 
-439 LSGTAIP
+439 
-446 FTQPK
+446 
-451 SHENSSKDNCNS
+451 
-463 SSSSSNSSELLRQQ
+463 ELLRQP

-482 DQTSRAG
+482 EQAGRVG
-489 CEPKTGNNIEIVST
+489 CEPKAGNNIEIVST

-551 DVKAQAESREN
+551 DVKSPPEPRDSAE
-562 AESLRKPI
+562 ALRKPV

-576 LKKMNSQEIH
+576 LKKMNSPEIH

>member
-1 MAASALNT
+1 
-9 LMFLAKLCW
+9 
-18 CKCLW
+18 
-23 WNNRD
+23 
-28 SGNSNVNFHS
+28 
-38 VKLHKSHTMEEL
+38 MEEL
-50 YKDTQNLP
+50 YKDAPNLP
-58 MDVTSSPPSL
+58 MDVTNSPSAM

-85 WNINSTD
+85 WNINSAD

-146 VAGSTTP
+146 VAGSTAP
-153 QISPNNNTP
+153 QMPATNAATP

-184 LNSPLVLPQSAPCP
+184 LNSPLVLPPGAACP
-198 TNPIHNNLFQG
+198 ASPLHAGLFSG
-209 ASAPVGQPQLL
+209 TATPVGQPQLL
-220 DQKPPSQP
+220 DPKPSGQA

-251 SQGTLGSSPC
+251 SQGALGSAPC
-261 QPPPDYTSVPPQPFS
+261 QPPPDYATLPPQAFS

-297 LPVPVPIP
+297 LPVPIP
-305 IPIPITVPHSSESKL
+305 IPIPVPIPVPHGAEAKAA
-320 SPDFPKTPSFSMYS
+320 PDPPKPPLFTPHA
-334 CKGTQTPLEKEEIKP
+334 CKG
-349 FNFLQ
+349 
-354 QREFSQLSRHTVIK
+354 
-368 MGNENEALDL
+368 GA
-378 SMKSMS
+378 
-384 LLKASEVSPLP
+384 A
-395 YSEDSALDL
+395 
-404 SLSSSRKA
+404 
-412 GSSGPLPETVMCP
+412 
-425 SSAMDSPALPLMEK
+425 
-439 LSGTAIP
+439 
-446 FTQPK
+446 
-451 SHENSSKDNCNS
+451 
-463 SSSSSNSSELLRQQ
+463 ELLRQP

-482 DQTSRAG
+482 EQAGRAG
-489 CEPKTGNNIEIVST
+489 CEPKAGNNIEIVST

-551 DVKAQAESREN
+551 DVKSPPEPRDSAE
-562 AESLRKPI
+562 ALRKPV

-576 LKKMNSQEIH
+576 LKKMNSPEIH

>member
-1 MAASALNT
+1 
-9 LMFLAKLCW
+9 
-18 CKCLW
+18 
-23 WNNRD
+23 
-28 SGNSNVNFHS
+28 
-38 VKLHKSHTMEEL
+38 MEEL
-50 YKDTQNLP
+50 YKDAPNLP
-58 MDVTSSPPSL
+58 MDVTSPPSAM

-85 WNINSTD
+85 WNINSAD

-146 VAGSTTP
+146 VAGSAAP
-153 QISPNNNTP
+153 QMPATSAATP

-184 LNSPLVLPQSAPCP
+184 LNSPLVLPPGAACP
-198 TNPIHNNLFQG
+198 ASPLHAGLFP
-209 ASAPVGQPQLL
+209 ATATPPVGQPQLL
-220 DQKPPSQP
+220 DPKPSGQA

-251 SQGTLGSSPC
+251 SQGALGSAPC
-261 QPPPDYTSVPPQPFS
+261 QPPPDYACKPQEAS
-276 SPLSPLVPPATL
+276 GKAEGRGAAGGPA
-288 LVPYPVIVP
+288 
-297 LPVPVPIP
+297 
-305 IPIPITVPHSSESKL
+305 
-320 SPDFPKTPSFSMYS
+320 
-334 CKGTQTPLEKEEIKP
+334 
-349 FNFLQ
+349 
-354 QREFSQLSRHTVIK
+354 
-368 MGNENEALDL
+368 
-378 SMKSMS
+378 
-384 LLKASEVSPLP
+384 
-395 YSEDSALDL
+395 
-404 SLSSSRKA
+404 
-412 GSSGPLPETVMCP
+412 
-425 SSAMDSPALPLMEK
+425 
-439 LSGTAIP
+439 
-446 FTQPK
+446 
-451 SHENSSKDNCNS
+451 
-463 SSSSSNSSELLRQQ
+463 ELLRQP

-482 DQTSRAG
+482 EQAGRAG
-489 CEPKTGNNIEIVST
+489 CEPKAGNNIEIVST

-551 DVKAQAESREN
+551 DVKSPPEPRDSAE
-562 AESLRKPI
+562 ALRKPI

-576 LKKMNSQEIH
+576 LKKMNSPEIH

>member
-1 MAASALNT
+1 
-9 LMFLAKLCW
+9 
-18 CKCLW
+18 
-23 WNNRD
+23 
-28 SGNSNVNFHS
+28 
-38 VKLHKSHTMEEL
+38 
-50 YKDTQNLP
+50 
-58 MDVTSSPPSL
+58 MDVTNSPSAM

-85 WNINSTD
+85 WNINSAD

-113 AESQSGVALKV
+113 TESQSGVALKV

-146 VAGSTTP
+146 VAGSTAP
-153 QISPNNNTP
+153 QIAPNSNTP

-169 PVPLPVLLEQHVFQH
+169 PIPLPVLLEQHVFQH
-184 LNSPLVLPQSAPCP
+184 LNSPLVLPQSSPCAA
-198 TNPIHNNLFQG
+198 NHIHSSLFQG
-209 ASAPVGQPQLL
+209 SSAPVGQPQLL
-220 DQKPPSQP
+220 DQKPSNPT
-228 QEPVLPPVFQT
+228 QEPILPPVFQT

-251 SQGTLGSSPC
+251 TQGALGSSPY
-261 QPPPDYTSVPPQPFS
+261 QSPPDCSSVPPQPFS

-305 IPIPITVPHSSESKL
+305 IPIPIPVPHNAESKANL
-320 SPDFPKTPSFSMYS
+320 DCPKAAASFILHS
-334 CKGTQTPLEKEEIKP
+334 CKGTQTPLEKEETKP
-349 FNFLQ
+349 FDFLHH
-354 QREFSQLSRHTVIK
+354 REVSQLNRHTVIK
-368 MGNENEALDL
+368 MGNENEVLDL
-378 SMKSMS
+378 SMKTAP
-384 LLKASEVSPLP
+384 LLKESEDCLQLSP
-395 YSEDSALDL
+395 EDSALDL
-404 SLSSSRKA
+404 SIASCRKTSNTETTSTIRS
-412 GSSGPLPETVMCP
+412 GSTMDGAAVP
-425 SSAMDSPALPLMEK
+425 SVADK
-439 LSGTAIP
+439 LSNAASSFAP
-446 FTQPK
+446 SKPQ
-451 SHENSSKDNCNS
+451 HEAPAKVESRVI
-463 SSSSSNSSELLRQQ
+463 SSNTSELLRHQS
-477 QKWLV
+477 KWLV
-482 DQTSRAG
+482 DQTSIAPS
-489 CEPKTGNNIEIVST
+489 EPSTGSNIEIVST

-551 DVKAQAESREN
+551 DVKNQPEARDSAE
-562 AESLRKPI
+562 ALRKPI

>member
-1 MAASALNT
+1 
-9 LMFLAKLCW
+9 
-18 CKCLW
+18 
-23 WNNRD
+23 
-28 SGNSNVNFHS
+28 
-38 VKLHKSHTMEEL
+38 MEEL
-50 YKDTQNLP
+50 YKETPNLP
-58 MDVTSSPPSL
+58 MDVTSPPAAM

-85 WNINSTD
+85 WNINSAD

-146 VAGSTTP
+146 VAGSAAP
-153 QISPNNNTP
+153 QMPAGNATP

-184 LNSPLVLPQSAPCP
+184 LNSPLVLPPGAACP
-198 TNPIHNNLFQG
+198 ASPLHGGLFPG
-209 ASAPVGQPQLL
+209 SSAPVGQPQLL
-220 DQKPPSQP
+220 DPKPAGPG

-251 SQGTLGSSPC
+251 SGQGALGSAPC
-261 QPPPDYTSVPPQPFS
+261 QPPPDYAALPPQAFS

-305 IPIPITVPHSSESKL
+305 IPVPIPVPHSAESKVA
-320 SPDFPKTPSFSMYS
+320 PDPPKPPLFTPQP
-334 CKGTQTPLEKEEIKP
+334 CKGTQTPLEKEETKP
-349 FNFLQ
+349 FDLVP
-354 QREFSQLSRHTVIK
+354 QRDFPQLSRHTVIK
-368 MGNENEALDL
+368 MGSDNEALDL
-378 SMKSMS
+378 SMKGPPAPR
-384 LLKASEVSPLP
+384 ASEAAPPPPSP
-395 YSEDSALDL
+395 EDGALDL
-404 SLSSSRKA
+404 SLASCRKPGGPQGEAA
-412 GSSGPLPETVMCP
+412 GT
-425 SSAMDSPALPLMEK
+425 SPAAEGSPP
-439 LSGTAIP
+439 APPAAP
-446 FTQPK
+446 FAP
-451 SHENSSKDNCNS
+451 SKAPEAVGKAEARAAGPGPG
-463 SSSSSNSSELLRQQ
+463 ELLRPP

-482 DQTSRAG
+482 EPAGRAG
-489 CEPKTGNNIEIVST
+489 CEPKAGGNNIEIVST

-540 DLPQDSVLQCY
+540 DMPQDSVLQCY
-551 DVKAQAESREN
+551 DVKSQPEPRDN
-562 AESLRKPI
+562 AEALRKPV

-576 LKKMNSQEIH
+576 LKKMNSPEIH